1 MALITNIKSPGTQH
15 VIQTLDSE
23 ELIRDL
29 LLKAI
34 QFSQVPTEIIIK
46 NDKGSEEVILYYD
59 GYFKSAQ
66 LYLLIDIDKWDKY
79 KLPKNLSITQSD
91 KKDKEIEIEK
101 GNLVVIGLISP
112 TGKDMEGFTFNSGS
126 SYDDRCFYAIDG
138 NIPKIINCNFKTVAR
153 FAVVGNVR
161 IDEKGVMRS
170 DTYYNKLLY
179 KEGKG
184 YYIDWK
190 FGNPVEVLCG
200 NNNKF
205 SYRGPN
211 KVDFRV
217 NVREVRDTEKISYHA
232 WYKKIEFLYPLEKH
246 LEHLIL
252 T

>member
-1 MALITNIKSPGTQH
+1 MALLTNIKSPTQR

-23 ELIRDL
+23 ELIKDL
-29 LLKAI
+29 LLKALQI
-34 QFSQVPTEIIIK
+34 SQVPNDIIIK
-46 NDKGSEEVILYYD
+46 KDKGNPEEIILYYD

-66 LYLLIDIDKWDKY
+66 LYLLMDIDKWDKY
-79 KLPKNLSITQSD
+79 KLPKRLSITQSD
-91 KKDKEIEIEK
+91 KKEKEIEIEK

-112 TGKDMEGFTFNSGS
+112 TGKDLEGFTFNTGSG
-126 SYDDRCFYAIDG
+126 YEDRCFYAIDG
-138 NIPKIINCNFKTVAR
+138 NIPKIKNCNFKSTGR
-153 FAVVGNVR
+153 FAIVGNVR
-161 IDEKGVMRS
+161 MDEKKIIRS

-179 KEGKG
+179 EEGKG

-205 SYRGPN
+205 SYNGPN
-211 KVDFRV
+211 KVEFRV
-217 NVREVRDTEKISYHA
+217 NVRTVRDVEKFSYRS
-232 WYKKIEFLYPLEKH
+232 WYNKIEFLYPLEKH

>member
-1 MALITNIKSPGTQH
+1 MALITNIKSPG
-15 VIQTLDSE
+15 IQQVTKTLDSE

-29 LLKAI
+29 LLKALQI
-34 QFSQVPTEIIIK
+34 SQVPNDIIIK
-46 NDKGSEEVILYYD
+46 KDKGVNKEIILYYD

-112 TGKDMEGFTFNSGS
+112 TGKPMEGFTFNTGS
-126 SYDDRCFYAIDG
+126 CYDDRCFFAIDG
-138 NIPKIINCNFKTVAR
+138 NIPKIKNCNFKTVAR
-153 FAVVGNVR
+153 FAIVGNVR
-161 IDEKGVMRS
+161 MDEKGIMRS

-190 FGNPVEVLCG
+190 SG
-200 NNNKF
+200 
-205 SYRGPN
+205 RG
-211 KVDFRV
+211 
-217 NVREVRDTEKISYHA
+217 SM
-232 WYKKIEFLYPLEKH
+232 W
-246 LEHLIL
+246 
-252 T
+252 